1 MNSLWHA
8 HRSFLYSFGIHLLLG
23 ALGFGLYYA
32 NHDKRHE
39 EYSKVDLRSLQ
50 ICTPFAQQST
60 PKEPVSE
67 SCECADEPQLP
78 KPALKEPKK
87 IPRNKPLPAPTV
99 TKTQIVPSVKATH
112 VEEDH
117 ELLQQDKP
125 EEVAE
130 AETEE
135 IAEPKTAAVVKEL
148 TQETP
153 TASAVASEPSPS
165 YEARYMQDNIA
176 LINALI
182 KQNLNYPRLA
192 KKRGLQG
199 KTLVSFTINT
209 RGEVSDIKASGEAAA
224 ILKKSARKTIEKAS
238 VDFPHPE
245 TTLALQIPI
254 VYKLN

>member
-8 HRSFLYSFGIHLLLG
+8 HRSFLYSFAIHLLLG

-32 NHDKRHE
+32 NHDKKHE

-50 ICTPFAQQST
+50 ICTPFAEQST

-67 SCECADEPQLP
+67 SCACADEPQLP
-78 KPALKEPKK
+78 KPAVEKPKQIAK
-87 IPRNKPLPAPTV
+87 KKPLPAPAV
-99 TKTQIVPSVKATH
+99 TKTQIVPVAKASRIQEPQ
-112 VEEDH
+112 EE
-117 ELLQQDKP
+117 LTQDEP
-125 EEVAE
+125 EEMVE

-135 IAEPKTAAVVKEL
+135 IAERKTAAVVKEL

-199 KTLVSFTINT
+199 KAIISFRINT
-209 RGEVSDIKASGEAAA
+209 QGEVSDIKATGEAAA

-238 VDFPHPE
+238 ADFPHPE
-245 TTLALQIPI
+245 MTLALQIPI

>member
-32 NHDKRHE
+32 NHEKAHE

-50 ICTPFAQQST
+50 ICTPFVEQST
-60 PKEPVSE
+60 PKEPVAE
-67 SCECADEPQLP
+67 ACACADEPQLL
-78 KPALKEPKK
+78 KPAVKEPKK
-87 IPRNKPLPAPTV
+87 IPRNKPIV
-99 TKTQIVPSVKATH
+99 SKTQGVSAVKMPR
-112 VEEDH
+112 VQEDKK
-117 ELLQQDKP
+117 ELQQEEP
-125 EEVAE
+125 QEVAE
-130 AETEE
+130 AETDEAVE
-135 IAEPKTAAVVKEL
+135 AVESKAAAVVKEQ

-153 TASAVASEPSPS
+153 AASAVASEPSPS
-165 YEARYMQDNIA
+165 YEARYMQDNVA

-199 KTLVSFTINT
+199 KTIISFTINT
-209 RGEVSDIKASGEAAA
+209 QGEVSDIKASGEAAA

-238 VDFPHPE
+238 ADFPHPE

-254 VYKLN
+254 VYTLN

>member
-32 NHDKRHE
+32 NHEKVHE

-67 SCECADEPQLP
+67 ACACADEPQLP
-78 KPALKEPKK
+78 KSAAKESKK
-87 IPRNKPLPAPTV
+87 IPKKKPLPAPIV
-99 TKTQIVPSVKATH
+99 SKTQSVPAVKAPR
-112 VEEDH
+112 VQEDQEELAQ
-117 ELLQQDKP
+117 EEPQ
-125 EEVAE
+125 EVAE
-130 AETEE
+130 AETDE
-135 IAEPKTAAVVKEL
+135 AMEPKAAAVVKEQ

-153 TASAVASEPSPS
+153 AASAVASEPSPS

-209 RGEVSDIKASGEAAA
+209 QGEVSDIKASGEAAA

-238 VDFPHPE
+238 ADFPHPE